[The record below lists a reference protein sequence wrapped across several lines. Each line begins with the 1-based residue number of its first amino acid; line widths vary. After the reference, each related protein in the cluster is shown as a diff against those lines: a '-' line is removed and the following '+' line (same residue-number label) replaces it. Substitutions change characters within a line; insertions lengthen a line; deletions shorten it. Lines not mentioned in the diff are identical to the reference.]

1 MEQWNNETVID
12 MCDQE
17 LKIMLNKLVR
27 DRRALAR
34 PEVLQQTKRVDQ
46 IQQKQ
51 ENKKYYFQ
59 VEQPEKL

>member
-1 MEQWNNETVID
+1 

-34 PEVLQQTKRVDQ
+34 LEVLQQTKRVDQ